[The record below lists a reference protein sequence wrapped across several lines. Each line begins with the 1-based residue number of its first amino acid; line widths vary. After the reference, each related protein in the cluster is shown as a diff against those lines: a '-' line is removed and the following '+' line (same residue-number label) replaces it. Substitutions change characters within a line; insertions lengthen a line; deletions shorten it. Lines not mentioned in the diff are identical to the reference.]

1 MKNLKNILIGLVI
14 GVIVVTVTV
23 AIFSK
28 NGEEN
33 LSKEKEISSEKEK
46 IIMVTEAGFAPYEF
60 YDGEEIVGVDIE
72 IAKKIAEKTG
82 KELEIKDTDFDS
94 IINEVK
100 TGKADFAAAGLSI
113 TEERLQ
119 EVDFSVEYAVS
130 KQVIVVKDESTVE
143 SIEDLNGKKVAVQL
157 GTIADLVLS
166 DEYPD
171 IELVQH
177 KKYLLAV
184 EDLKADKVDAIVLD
198 SLPAEEI
205 INKNSELNIL
215 EKELLTDK
223 YGIAVQ
229 KGNTELL
236 NDINTVLQELMD
248 NGKIQEYTVKYLGE

>member
-1 MKNLKNILIGLVI
+1 MKNFKNILIGL
-14 GVIVVTVTV
+14 GVVVV
-23 AIFSK
+23 AIGGLVTIFNK
-28 NGEEN
+28 NGEKVDAQNEV
-33 LSKEKEISSEKEK
+33 SIEKEK

-60 YDGEEIVGVDIE
+60 YDGEEIVGVDVE

-113 TEERLQ
+113 TEERLE
-119 EVDFSVEYAVS
+119 EVDFSIEYAIS
-130 KQVIVVKDESTVE
+130 KQVVLVKNNSEISKVD
-143 SIEDLNGKKVAVQL
+143 DLNGKKVAVQL

-166 DEYPD
+166 DEYPEV
-171 IELVQH
+171 ELVQH

-205 INKNSELNIL
+205 IKVNPDFKIL
-215 EKELLTDK
+215 DEELLTDK

-236 NDINTVLQELMD
+236 NSINEVLQELMD
-248 NGKIQEYTVKYLGE
+248 NGKIEEYTIKYLGE

>member
-1 MKNLKNILIGLVI
+1 MKNLKNILIVLVMGI
-14 GVIVVTVTV
+14 IVI
-23 AIFSK
+23 AGIAMFSK
-28 NGEEN
+28 DG
-33 LSKEKEISSEKEK
+33 EKEIQEENGKLV
-46 IIMVTEAGFAPYEF
+46 MVTEAGFAPYEF
-60 YDGEEIVGVDIE
+60 YEGEEIVGVDIE

-113 TEERLQ
+113 TEERLE

-130 KQVIVVKDESTVE
+130 KQVIVVKNESEAE
-143 SIEDLNGKKVAVQL
+143 SIEDFNGKKVAVQL
-157 GTIADLVLS
+157 GTIADLFLS
-166 DEYPD
+166 DENPE
-171 IELVQH
+171 IELIQH

-198 SLPAEEI
+198 SLPAQEI
-205 INKNSELNIL
+205 VDKNPELKIL

-236 NDINTVLQELMD
+236 KDINEVLQELME
-248 NGKIQEYTVKYLGE
+248 NGKIEEYTIKYLGE

>member
-1 MKNLKNILIGLVI
+1 MKNLKNILIVLVI
-14 GVIVVTVTV
+14 GIIVVAGV
-23 AIFSK
+23 AMLNK
-28 NGEEN
+28 DG
-33 LSKEKEISSEKEK
+33 EKEIQEENEKL
-46 IIMVTEAGFAPYEF
+46 IMVTEAGFAPYEF

-113 TEERLQ
+113 TEERLE

-130 KQVIVVKDESTVE
+130 KQVIVVKNESTVE
-143 SIEDLNGKKVAVQL
+143 SIDDLNGKKVAVQL

-171 IELVQH
+171 VELVQH

-205 INKNSELNIL
+205 VDKNPELKML

-236 NDINTVLQELMD
+236 NDINEVLQELMD
-248 NGKIQEYTVKYLGE
+248 NGKIEEYTIKYLGE

>member
-1 MKNLKNILIGLVI
+1 MKKFKNILIIVVI
-14 GVIVVTVTV
+14 GIVVV
-23 AIFSK
+23 AVVAMMNKKDI
-28 NGEEN
+28 EEVN
-33 LSKEKEISSEKEK
+33 VESEIEKL
-46 IIMVTEAGFAPYEF
+46 IMVTEAGFAPYEF
-60 YDGEEIVGVDIE
+60 YEGEEIVGVDVE

-94 IINEVK
+94 LINEVK

-113 TEERLQ
+113 TPERLE

-130 KQVIVVKDESTVE
+130 KQVIIVKKDNDAET
-143 SIEDLNGKKVAVQL
+143 IEDFNGKKVAVQL
-157 GTIADLVLS
+157 GTVADLVLS
-166 DEYPD
+166 DENPE

-205 INKNSELNIL
+205 INKNPDFKIL

-236 NDINTVLQELMD
+236 NDINAVLKDLMD

>member
-1 MKNLKNILIGLVI
+1 MKNLKNILVVLVI
-14 GVIVVTVTV
+14 GIIIV
-23 AIFSK
+23 AGIAMFSK
-28 NGEEN
+28 DE
-33 LSKEKEISSEKEK
+33 EKEIQEENGKL
-46 IIMVTEAGFAPYEF
+46 IMVTEAGFAPYEF
-60 YDGEEIVGVDIE
+60 YEGEEIVGVDIE

-113 TEERLQ
+113 TEERLE

-130 KQVIVVKDESTVE
+130 KQVIVVKNESE
-143 SIEDLNGKKVAVQL
+143 AQSIEDFNGKKVAVQL

-166 DEYPD
+166 DENPEV
-171 IELVQH
+171 ELVQH

-205 INKNSELNIL
+205 VKKNPELKIL

-223 YGIAVQ
+223 YGIAVK
-229 KGNTELL
+229 KGNVELL
-236 NDINTVLQELMD
+236 EDINEVLQELMD
-248 NGKIQEYTVKYLGE
+248 NKKIEEYTVKYLGE

>member
-14 GVIVVTVTV
+14 IIVLVIGTI
-23 AIFSK
+23 AIFDKEEIKEDSK
-28 NGEEN
+28 GEE
-33 LSKEKEISSEKEK
+33 IADKEK

-60 YDGEEIVGVDIE
+60 YEGEEIVGVDVE

-130 KQVIVVKDESTVE
+130 KQVIVVKDESSAE
-143 SIEDLNGKKVAVQL
+143 SIEDFNGKKVAVQL

-166 DEYPD
+166 DENPEV
-171 IELVQH
+171 ELVQH

-205 INKNSELNIL
+205 INKNPELKIL
-215 EKELLTDK
+215 EKEVLTDK

-229 KGNTELL
+229 KGNTKLL
-236 NDINTVLQELMD
+236 NQINEVLNELM
-248 NGKIQEYTVKYLGE
+248 NSGKIQEYTINYLGE

>member
-205 INKNSELNIL
+205 INKNSELKIL

>member
-1 MKNLKNILIGLVI
+1 MKNLKYILVVLVI
-14 GVIVVTVTV
+14 GIIVI
-23 AIFSK
+23 AGIAMFSK
-28 NGEEN
+28 DG
-33 LSKEKEISSEKEK
+33 EKEIQEENEKL
-46 IIMVTEAGFAPYEF
+46 IMVTEAGFAPYEF
-60 YDGEEIVGVDIE
+60 YEGEEIVGVDIE

-113 TEERLQ
+113 TEERLE

-130 KQVIVVKDESTVE
+130 KQVIVVKNESVA
-143 SIEDLNGKKVAVQL
+143 EDISDFNGKKVAVQL

-166 DEYPD
+166 DENPE

-205 INKNSELNIL
+205 VNKNPELKIL

-236 NDINTVLQELMD
+236 ETINEVLQELMD
-248 NGKIQEYTVKYLGE
+248 NNKIEEYTVKYLGE

>member
-143 SIEDLNGKKVAVQL
+143 SIDDLKGKKVAVQL

-166 DEYPD
+166 DEYLD

-177 KKYLLAV
+177 IKYLLAV

-205 INKNSELNIL
+205 INKNPELKIL

-223 YGIAVQ
+223 
-229 KGNTELL
+229 
-236 NDINTVLQELMD
+236 
-248 NGKIQEYTVKYLGE
+248 

>member
-14 GVIVVTVTV
+14 IIIL
-23 AIFSK
+23 AIGANVMFN
-28 NGEEN
+28 NGEV
-33 LSKEKEISSEKEK
+33 KEETSNSEEELEK

-60 YDGEEIVGVDIE
+60 YDGEEIVGVDVE

-130 KQVIVVKDESTVE
+130 KQVIVVKNESEAE
-143 SIEDLNGKKVAVQL
+143 SIEDFNGKKVAVQL

-166 DEYPD
+166 DENPE

-184 EDLKADKVDAIVLD
+184 EDLKADKVEAIVLD
-198 SLPAEEI
+198 SLPAKEI
-205 INKNSELNIL
+205 VDKNPELKIL
-215 EKELLTDK
+215 EKEVLVDK

-236 NDINTVLQELMD
+236 NSINEVLNELMD
-248 NGKIQEYTVKYLGE
+248 SGKIEEYTMNYLGE

>member
-1 MKNLKNILIGLVI
+1 MKKFKNILIGLVI
-14 GVIVVTVTV
+14 IVILVIGAI

-28 NGEEN
+28 DNVNEDV
-33 LSKEKEISSEKEK
+33 SKVEDVEEKEK

-60 YDGEEIVGVDIE
+60 YDGEEIVGVDVE

-130 KQVIVVKDESTVE
+130 KQVIVVKNESTAE
-143 SIEDLNGKKVAVQL
+143 SIEDFNGKKVAVQL

-166 DEYPD
+166 DENPEV
-171 IELVQH
+171 ELVQH

-198 SLPAEEI
+198 SLPAKEI
-205 INKNSELNIL
+205 VNKNPELKIL
-215 EKELLTDK
+215 EKEVLTDK

-236 NDINTVLQELMD
+236 KSINEVLNELMD
-248 NGKIQEYTVKYLGE
+248 SEKIEEYTIKYLGE

>member
-14 GVIVVTVTV
+14 IIVLVIGTI
-23 AIFSK
+23 AIFDKEEIKEDSK
-28 NGEEN
+28 GEE
-33 LSKEKEISSEKEK
+33 IAEKEK

-60 YDGEEIVGVDIE
+60 YEGEEIVGVDVE

-130 KQVIVVKDESTVE
+130 KQVIVVKDESSAE
-143 SIEDLNGKKVAVQL
+143 SIEDFNGKKVAVQL

-166 DEYPD
+166 DENPE

-205 INKNSELNIL
+205 VSKNPELKIL

-236 NDINTVLQELMD
+236 ETINEVLQELMD
-248 NGKIQEYTVKYLGE
+248 NNKIEEYTVKYLGE

>member
-1 MKNLKNILIGLVI
+1 MKKFKNILIIVVI
-14 GVIVVTVTV
+14 GIVVV
-23 AIFSK
+23 AVVAMMNK
-28 NGEEN
+28 KDVEEVN
-33 LSKEKEISSEKEK
+33 VESEKEK
-46 IIMVTEAGFAPYEF
+46 LIMVTEAGFAPYEF
-60 YDGEEIVGVDIE
+60 YEGEEIVGVDVE

-94 IINEVK
+94 LINEVK

-113 TEERLQ
+113 TPERLE

-130 KQVIVVKDESTVE
+130 KQVIIVKKDNDAET
-143 SIEDLNGKKVAVQL
+143 IEDFNGKKVAVQL
-157 GTIADLVLS
+157 GTVADLVLS
-166 DEYPD
+166 DENPE

-205 INKNSELNIL
+205 INKNPDFKIL

-236 NDINTVLQELMD
+236 NDINAVLKDLMD
-248 NGKIQEYTVKYLGE
+248 NGKIQEYTVNYLGE

>member
-1 MKNLKNILIGLVI
+1 
-14 GVIVVTVTV
+14 
-23 AIFSK
+23 
-28 NGEEN
+28 
-33 LSKEKEISSEKEK
+33 
-46 IIMVTEAGFAPYEF
+46 MVTEAGFAPYEF
-60 YDGEEIVGVDIE
+60 YEGEEIVGVDVE

-82 KELEIKDTDFDS
+82 KELELKDTDFDS
-94 IINEVK
+94 LINEVK

-113 TEERLQ
+113 TPERLE

-130 KQVIVVKDESTVE
+130 KQVIIVKKDNDAET
-143 SIEDLNGKKVAVQL
+143 IEDFNGKKVAVQL
-157 GTIADLVLS
+157 GTVADLVLS
-166 DEYPD
+166 DENPE

-205 INKNSELNIL
+205 INKNPDFKIL

-236 NDINTVLQELMD
+236 NDINAVLKDLMD

>member
-1 MKNLKNILIGLVI
+1 MKNFKNILIGLVI
-14 GVIVVTVTV
+14 GVIVIVGLIT
-23 AIFSK
+23 ILNK
-28 NGEEN
+28 DGEEN
-33 LSKEKEISSEKEK
+33 LSKENEISNEKEK

-119 EVDFSVEYAVS
+119 EVDFSIEYAVS

-143 SIEDLNGKKVAVQL
+143 SIDDLNGKKVAVQL

-166 DEYPD
+166 DENPD

-205 INKNSELNIL
+205 INKNPELKIL

>member
-1 MKNLKNILIGLVI
+1 MKNLKNILIVLVI
-14 GVIVVTVTV
+14 GIIVI
-23 AIFSK
+23 AGIAMLNK
-28 NGEEN
+28 DGENEASTQN
-33 LSKEKEISSEKEK
+33 EESKEKL
-46 IIMVTEAGFAPYEF
+46 IMVTEAGFAPYEF
-60 YDGEEIVGVDIE
+60 YDGEEIVGVDVE

-113 TEERLQ
+113 TEERLE

-130 KQVIVVKDESTVE
+130 KQVIVVKNENAAE
-143 SIEDLNGKKVAVQL
+143 SIEDFNGKKVAVQL

-166 DEYPD
+166 DENPE

-205 INKNSELNIL
+205 VSKNPELKIL

-236 NDINTVLQELMD
+236 EDINEVLQELME
-248 NGKIQEYTVKYLGE
+248 NGKIEEYTVKYLGE

>member
-1 MKNLKNILIGLVI
+1 MKNFKNILIGLVVGVVAI
-14 GVIVVTVTV
+14 GGLV
-23 AIFSK
+23 AIFNK
-28 NGEEN
+28 NGEEVDVQN
-33 LSKEKEISSEKEK
+33 EVITEKEK

-60 YDGEEIVGVDIE
+60 YDGEEIVGVDVE

-113 TEERLQ
+113 TEERLE
-119 EVDFSVEYAVS
+119 EVDFSIEYAVS
-130 KQVIVVKDESTVE
+130 KQVVLVKNDSEITKVD
-143 SIEDLNGKKVAVQL
+143 DLNGKKVAVQL

-166 DEYPD
+166 DEYPEV
-171 IELVQH
+171 ELVQH

-205 INKNSELNIL
+205 IKVNSDFKIL
-215 EKELLTDK
+215 DEELLTDK

-236 NDINTVLQELMD
+236 NSINEVLQELMD
-248 NGKIQEYTVKYLGE
+248 NGKIEEYTIKYLGE

>member
-1 MKNLKNILIGLVI
+1 MKKFKNILIIVVI
-14 GVIVVTVTV
+14 GIVVV
-23 AIFSK
+23 AVVAMMNKKDI
-28 NGEEN
+28 EEVN
-33 LSKEKEISSEKEK
+33 VESEKEK
-46 IIMVTEAGFAPYEF
+46 LIMVTEAGFAPYEF
-60 YDGEEIVGVDIE
+60 YEGEEIVGVDVE

-94 IINEVK
+94 LINEVK

-113 TEERLQ
+113 TPERLE

-130 KQVIVVKDESTVE
+130 KQVIIVKKDNDAET
-143 SIEDLNGKKVAVQL
+143 IEDFNGKKVAVQL
-157 GTIADLVLS
+157 GTVADLVLS
-166 DEYPD
+166 DENPE

-205 INKNSELNIL
+205 INKNPDFKIL

-236 NDINTVLQELMD
+236 NDINVVLKDLMD